1 MKRRR
6 MIKTVKRI
14 FVLAS
19 SVLALACGDAQNE
32 FSSAR
37 CFFVFDNAVHQN
49 SVLSAAMTPRAHVF
63 ATVKKTTTW
72 VGGHQVIYLS
82 FTSNQG
88 GQTEAS
94 KANAVDLKR
103 SILLGLGNGLVVGY
117 GHLSDPLTFYA
128 YDLECPNCFSAEVI
142 PQKDFFLTIDGN
154 GTATC
159 STCRRQYDLNNGG
172 IITAGDRGHKLIR
185 YRASTSGPLGVLAV
199 N

>member
-1 MKRRR
+1 

-32 FSSAR
+32 FSSVR

-49 SVLSAAMTPRAHVF
+49 SVLSAAMTPHAHVF

-88 GQTEAS
+88 GQTE
-94 KANAVDLKR
+94 
-103 SILLGLGNGLVVGY
+103 GLGNGLVVGY

-128 YDLECPNCFSAEVI
+128 YDLECPNCFSADVI